1 MADTTTTN
9 LLLTKPEVGASTDTW
24 GGKINTDLDTIDAI
38 FKADGT
44 GTSVGLNV
52 GSGKKLAV
60 AEGVMTLASQNMT
73 PYTGFKNRIINGA
86 MVIDQRGTATTPVT
100 VGALSY
106 TLDRFFGVKT
116 SGATVTVQQSSTA
129 PTGLSKSLL
138 ATCST
143 GAAPA
148 AGNQVIVSQ
157 RVEGFNTA
165 DLSFGTASASTIT
178 ISFWVR
184 SSVTGT
190 YCVYLGNE
198 TYNRSYVSTYT
209 ISSANT
215 WEQKTITVSGDQSGT
230 WAGATNGTGLV
241 VGFCLGSGS
250 NFTTTAGAWATG
262 EYQQTSAQATWSST
276 TGATFYITGVQLEK
290 GSTAT
295 SFDYRPYGTEL
306 ALCQRYY
313 YRETNPTAFG
323 HMATLGMAITTGIV
337 RAGLVFPVTVRTAPT
352 GVEYANLGVD
362 DGTAVTNSSTVT
374 LFGADTARATLNF
387 NASGYTQFRPYQP
400 CVTSSANGYVGF
412 TGMEL

>member
-1 MADTTTTN
+1 MSVTINGTSGLVFND
-9 LLLTKPEVGASTDTW
+9 ASTQT
-24 GGKINTDLDTIDAI
+24 TA
-38 FKADGT
+38 AT
-44 GTSVGLNV
+44 GF
-52 GSGKKLAV
+52 
-60 AEGVMTLASQNMT
+60 
-73 PYTGFKNRIINGA
+73 GFKNRLINGS

-100 VGALSY
+100 VGAISY

-230 WAGATNGTGLV
+230 WVGATNGTGLV

-295 SFDYRPYGTEL
+295 SFDYRPYSTEL
-306 ALCQRYY
+306 QLAQRYY
-313 YRETNPTAFG
+313 EVISNGDIAGGAFNSGNLFAGVRFTVEKRTPT
-323 HMATLGMAITTGIV
+323 
-337 RAGLVFPVTVRTAPT
+337 TVSS
-352 GVEYANLGVD
+352 
-362 DGTAVTNSSTVT
+362 VTNGSWVGN
-374 LFGADTARATLNF
+374 GALGTLNTVAF
-387 NASGYTQFRPYQP
+387 SDIGVRGCRIDSTSFSGSVTQGYAYNMRNFDWR
-400 CVTSSANGYVGF
+400 VSA
-412 TGMEL
+412 EL